1 MMAPLSVDVSYRHE
15 RPGQADWFRIHHY
28 HGQFNKLPEAEKKY
42 WHYHKIEV
50 ARAHATFPDLTQ
62 EEAAKIL
69 PAVHETYGKV
79 IYFQKPEDKYP
90 IGEPYVVI
98 VQQMPEQD

>member
-1 MMAPLSVDVSYRHE
+1 M
-15 RPGQADWFRIHHY
+15 
-28 HGQFNKLPEAEKKY
+28 
-42 WHYHKIEV
+42 

-98 VQQMPEQD
+98 IQQMPEQD

>member
-1 MMAPLSVDVSYRHE
+1 M
-15 RPGQADWFRIHHY
+15 
-28 HGQFNKLPEAEKKY
+28 
-42 WHYHKIEV
+42 
-50 ARAHATFPDLTQ
+50 ARAHVTFSDLTQ
-62 EEAAKIL
+62 KEAAKIL
-69 PAVHETYGKV
+69 PEMHETYSTV